1 MFAEADRARKTRDK
15 KPDSRPER
23 APDLS
28 RSSAKIERE
37 IEKLEA
43 QVAKLDAEAEAA
55 SSDYV
60 RLMELDTARKDL
72 DEKLE
77 ALYERWEELNA

>member
-1 MFAEADRARKTRDK
+1 M
-15 KPDSRPER
+15 
-23 APDLS
+23 
-28 RSSAKIERE
+28 
-37 IEKLEA
+37 
-43 QVAKLDAEAEAA
+43 AKLDAEAEAA
-55 SSDYV
+55 SSDYI